1 MNGNSRAVRLVA
13 AVAGAWLLWSASA
26 SAALIRS
33 YDFNGDLTDSLGN
46 GADMVASGGSL
57 ATAGRYSF
65 DANEGLRLAGAFSD
79 PATYAIEIKFQFATN
94 APFWKKIVDFQDLAT
109 DPGVYVRSSSLTF
122 AGAGTHIGPDGVPAN
137 TEFVAVITRDG
148 DTGLV
153 SGYGGDVLQ
162 WSFIDGGNAAV
173 AGGNILNFFVDDN
186 GGPEAVAGSVDYIR
200 LYDRADLTVAD
211 VPEPAALA
219 VLGFGL
225 AALGLARRR
234 RAA

>member
-1 MNGNSRAVRLVA
+1 MNRNSRAVRLVA
-13 AVAGAWLLWSASA
+13 AVAGAWLLCSASA

-33 YDFNGDLTDSLGN
+33 YDFDGDLTDSLGN

-65 DANEGLRLAGAFSD
+65 DANQGLRLTGAFSD
-79 PATYAIEIKFQFATN
+79 PATYAIEIKFQFTTN
-94 APFWKKIVDFQDLAT
+94 APFWKKIVDYQDLAA
-109 DPGVYVRSSSLTF
+109 DAGVYVRSSSLTF
-122 AGAGTHIGPDGVPAN
+122 AGSGTHIGPNGVPAN

-153 SGYGGDVLQ
+153 SGYVDDVLQ

-173 AGGNILNFFVDDN
+173 ASGNILNFFVDDN
-186 GGPEAVAGSVDYIR
+186 GGAEAVAGSVDYIR
-200 LYDRADLTVAD
+200 IYDRADLTVAD

-225 AALGLARRR
+225 AALGFARRR
-234 RAA
+234 RGA